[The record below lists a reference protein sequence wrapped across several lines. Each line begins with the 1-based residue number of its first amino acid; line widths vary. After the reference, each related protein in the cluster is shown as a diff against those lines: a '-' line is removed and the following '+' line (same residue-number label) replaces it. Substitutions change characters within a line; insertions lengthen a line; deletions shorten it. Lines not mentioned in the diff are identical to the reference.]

1 MLEYKSPTT
10 LEMCDVVTY
19 LIEDPDPNG
28 PFGAKEVGQG
38 PLLPV
43 PPAIAN
49 AVYDAVG
56 VRIDEVPITPEKVRK
71 ALRDKERGGEGRHGP
86 THFPTVPWP
95 EPIRVPPPWEGGDG
109 KAVGAADAG
118 GAEGTRGAQ
127 LRRSPSAAT
136 PAPSAP
142 PLPEER
148 QH

>member
-1 MLEYKSPTT
+1 MLDYKSPTT
-10 LEMCDVVTY
+10 LDMCDVVTY
-19 LIEDPDPNG
+19 LIEDPDPEG

-56 VRIDEVPITPEKVRK
+56 VRIDEVPITPEKVLK
-71 ALRDKERGGEGRHGP
+71 AIKDRDKGGEGRLGP
-86 THFPTVPWP
+86 MRFPDVPWP

-109 KAVGAADAG
+109 QARGSESVGAG
-118 GAEGTRGAQ
+118 GVR
-127 LRRSPSAAT
+127 PSSVPAT
-136 PAPSAP
+136 PVPVP
-142 PLPEER
+142 DER